1 MNAPANRLSAVG
13 PAPPPYR
20 ARAPWYWRGLDAASA
35 YLPLLLMAAL
45 ALGTWW
51 LVKNTPLFENAPV
64 LAPPRHEPDYTMTRF
79 MVQRFGADGVMQVQ
93 IEGDLMRHYP
103 DTETLEID
111 NPRIRAIGKDGRVTL
126 ASARHAL
133 SNRDGSEVLLT
144 GDAHIER
151 EATATEAAIDFR
163 GESLHYFKYTERV
176 ESSQPVVV
184 TQAGTQLR
192 ADAMRYD
199 NLARVLDLKGHVQA
213 VYAPPPGARK

>member
-1 MNAPANRLSAVG
+1 MSAPASPVSAG
-13 PAPPPYR
+13 GAAPPPYR
-20 ARAPWYWRGLDAASA
+20 TRAPWYWRGLDAASA

-51 LVKNTPLFENAPV
+51 LVKNTPLFDNAPV

-79 MVQRFGADGVMQVQ
+79 MVQRFGADGIMQVQ

-111 NPRIRAIGKDGRVTL
+111 NPRIRAIGKDGRITL

-151 EATATEAAIDFR
+151 EATAADAAIDFR

-184 TQAGTQLR
+184 TQAGTQIR
-192 ADAMRYD
+192 ADAMLYD
-199 NLARVLDLKGHVQA
+199 NLARVLDLKGRVQA
-213 VYAPPPGARK
+213 VYAPHPGVRK

>member
-1 MNAPANRLSAVG
+1 MSAPASPVSAAG
-13 PAPPPYR
+13 AAPPPYR

-51 LVKNTPLFENAPV
+51 LVKNTPLFERAPM

-79 MVQRFGADGVMQVQ
+79 MVQRFGADGIMQVQ

-111 NPRIRAIGKDGRVTL
+111 NPRIRAIGRDGRVTL
-126 ASARHAL
+126 ASAHHAL

-151 EATATEAAIDFR
+151 EATATDAAIDFR

-184 TQAGTQLR
+184 TQAGTQIR
-192 ADAMRYD
+192 ADAMLYD

-213 VYAPPPGARK
+213 VYAPPPGVRK